1 VALLERIAGKDSMPQ
16 PAIRRPVGLARH
28 RDTLP
33 VFRRSKPRPEG
44 AALVYWASKM
54 NRNHHSR
61 LTPLLLLSASLL
73 LRALIPIGYMPAAA
87 GSGLVFEFC
96 PEGIP
101 KAFMQVLA
109 GDSAAGHGHTGHS
122 EAADEVH
129 HCPVGHLLLSAAAVD
144 DSGQAEAI
152 PSQSVPAPVSPRS
165 WTSVSRTT
173 YHSRGPPA

>member
-1 VALLERIAGKDSMPQ
+1 MDRK
-16 PAIRRPVGLARH
+16 RHHRLA
-28 RDTLP
+28 
-33 VFRRSKPRPEG
+33 S
-44 AALVYWASKM
+44 
-54 NRNHHSR
+54 
-61 LTPLLLLSASLL
+61 LLLLSASLL

-101 KAFMQVLA
+101 KEFVQILA
-109 GDSAAGHGHTGHS
+109 GDSASGHGHAGHG
-122 EAADEVH
+122 EAADDVH
-129 HCPVGHLLLSAAAVD
+129 HCSVGHLLLSATAVD

-152 PSQSVPAPVSPRS
+152 PSHSVPAPVSPRF